1 MPKRPLPMFMRVFGA
16 MVLMVIAGSWTF
28 GSLVSVYQDRATAA
42 TVAPVWAAAI
52 RASVAAPAPFSLAG
66 EAASVDRRQEVSIPV
81 VIRAGQPPAEA
92 YSIAADG
99 RIVPMV
105 AALGTMGIDVHEV
118 RLEDSVEPPVTWL
131 DLRGISDLPSAGPRW
146 IGMVGGVQPRD
157 FRQRL
162 WLGIGALVLLTLL
175 TSWFVSRWVAR
186 PLHRLAQ
193 QVDRVAL
200 GELPEHVV
208 RGAREIEHLGAA
220 IASMA
225 RQRAAFDEQRRTM
238 LMGVSHDLRS
248 PLTRIRVAADLL
260 EANASVIRLRE
271 LIVRN
276 VEQADSIIES
286 FAGYVR
292 ADAEPVDERVDLAA
306 VARTAAAL
314 ALPAEQVHV
323 DAKPVW
329 VRGNPLL
336 LSRLLTNLVDNAQ
349 RHGAAPVAVSL
360 RVDEGRGEAVLSVD
374 DAGPGIAD
382 PERMLRPFERGDAAR
397 RTTGSGLGLAI
408 AQRVADRHGGR
419 LAIGRSALGGA
430 SVALHLPLLVAA

>member
-1 MPKRPLPMFMRVFGA
+1 MRRPLPMFMRVFGA

-52 RASVAAPAPFSLAG
+52 RAAVAAPDRFSLAD
-66 EAASVDRRQEVSIPV
+66 ASTSAGRREVSIPV
-81 VIRAGQPPAEA
+81 VMRTGQPPAEA

-99 RIVPMV
+99 RIVPMM
-105 AALGTMGIDVHEV
+105 AALAATGIDVHEV
-118 RLEDSVEPPVTWL
+118 RLEDSVDPPVTWL
-131 DLRGISDLPSAGPRW
+131 DLRGIVDVPSAGPRW
-146 IGMVGGVQPRD
+146 IGIAGGVQPRD

-175 TSWFVSRWVAR
+175 TSWFMSRWVAR
-186 PLHRLAQ
+186 PLQRLSR
-193 QVDRVAL
+193 QVDAIAR
-200 GELPEHVV
+200 GELPKQAV
-208 RGAREIEHLGAA
+208 RGVREIEHLGAA

-260 EANASVIRLRE
+260 EAEASVAKLRE

-292 ADAEPVDERVDLAA
+292 ADAEPVGERVDLAG
-306 VARTAAAL
+306 VVRTAAAL
-314 ALPAEQVHV
+314 ALPEEQVHV
-323 DAKPVW
+323 DAAPVW

-336 LSRLLTNLVDNAQ
+336 LSRLVTNLVDNAQ

-360 RVDEGRGEAVLSVD
+360 RVDAARSQATLSVD
-374 DAGPGIAD
+374 DAGTGIVE

-397 RTTGSGLGLAI
+397 HSTGSGLGLAI
-408 AQRVADRHGGR
+408 AQRVAERHGGM

-430 SVALHLPLLVAA
+430 SVAVQLPLLAQA